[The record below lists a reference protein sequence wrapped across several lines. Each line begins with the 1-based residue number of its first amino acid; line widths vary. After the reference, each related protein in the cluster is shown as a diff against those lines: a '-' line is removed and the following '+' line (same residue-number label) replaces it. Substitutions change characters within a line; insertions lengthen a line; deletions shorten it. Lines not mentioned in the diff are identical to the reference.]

1 MKKSFVLAGMIS
13 ISMFLSACSS
23 ESNSGSKSLAEKCE
37 KGVTE
42 SCLEGATWS
51 MNAFYTIDEGNTA
64 YSVVKELKS
73 GGVASPSTLTFE
85 EDGSFTLINSRSL
98 YLNSEG
104 TCLGE
109 EEAGTWSV
117 SGGQLTMNFTMGCM
131 LGSMGYSFTSTP
143 TIIDL
148 NGSTA
153 LNLGGSY
160 IYKDAPIAGYNL
172 YEVFTGVER

>member
-1 MKKSFVLAGMIS
+1 MKKSFVLAGMLS
-13 ISMFLSACSS
+13 FAMFLGACSS
-23 ESNSGSKSLAEKCE
+23 DSNSGSKSLAEKCE
-37 KGVTE
+37 KGVSA
-42 SCLEGATWS
+42 SCLEAATWN
-51 MNAFYTIDEGNTA
+51 MEAFYILNEGDTA
-64 YSVVKELKS
+64 YTSVQDLKS

-85 EDGSFTLINSRSL
+85 EDGSFTLINSKSL

-131 LGSMGYSFTSTP
+131 LGSVGYSFTSTP
-143 TIIDL
+143 SIVDI

-160 IYKDAPIAGYNL
+160 LYKDAPLSGSL
-172 YEVFTGVER
+172 YEIFTGVEK

>member
-1 MKKSFVLAGMIS
+1 MKKSFVLAGMMS
-13 ISMFLSACSS
+13 LAMFLGACSS
-23 ESNSGSKSLAEKCE
+23 DSNSGSKSLAEKCE
-37 KGVTE
+37 KGVSE
-42 SCLEGATWS
+42 SCLEGATWL
-51 MNAFYTIDEGNTA
+51 MNAFYTLSEDGS
-64 YSVVKELKS
+64 YVSVQDLKS

-85 EDGSFTLINSRSL
+85 EDGSFTLINSKSL

-131 LGSMGYSFTSTP
+131 LGSVGYSFTSTP
-143 TIIDL
+143 SIVDI

-160 IYKDAPIAGYNL
+160 LYKDAPIAGYVL
-172 YEVFTGVER
+172 YEIFTGVER